1 MGAPEETLST
11 LCDGFDQLVLTELDL
26 VAAGVVNVVWA
37 TGYAFDFSLVR
48 LPVFDADGYPIQ
60 TRGVT
65 EYPGLFFVG
74 LPWLHNAKSGLIYGV
89 SEDAAYVAEAIES
102 DQYRYAA

>member
-1 MGAPEETLST
+1 MAAPEETLPA
-11 LCDGFDQLVLTELDL
+11 LRDGFEQPVLTELDL
-26 VAAGVVNVVWA
+26 VAAGVANVIWA

-60 TRGVT
+60 SRGVT

-89 SEDAAYVAEAIES
+89 GKDARYVAEAIAS
-102 DQYRYAA
+102 DQYRCAA